1 MSDIVLA
8 LEAVLFASKE
18 PLTVADMATRLSCEE
33 HEVQTFLTELDDLLK
48 DRAIELVHRDGRYA
62 LQTRTEFASFLS
74 HEQEESR
81 ELSRAALEVMGV
93 IAYHQ
98 PITRAE
104 IEEIRGVGTSK
115 GSLDMLMEQGWIK
128 PGPRRDEIGRPGT
141 WLTTPAFC
149 DAFGLESLKDL
160 PGLDELRDGGF
171 IAANDT
177 LPQNPSK
184 QSELFGE

>member
-1 MSDIVLA
+1 MSDIVLV
-8 LEAVLFASKE
+8 LEAILFASKE
-18 PLTVADMATRLSCEE
+18 PLSVKELALRAAVEE
-33 HEVQTFLTELDDLLK
+33 QDIEPYLRELASLYEE
-48 DRAIELVHRDGRYA
+48 RAVELVERDGRYA
-62 LQTRTEFASFLS
+62 LQTRSEYASFLS

-81 ELSRAALEVMGV
+81 DLSRAALEVLGV

-104 IEEIRGVGTSK
+104 IEAIRGVGTSK

-128 PGPRRDEIGRPGT
+128 PGSRRDELGRPGT
-141 WLTTPAFC
+141 WLTTSEFC

-177 LPQNPSK
+177 LPNSPQK
-184 QSELFGE
+184 QSELFEN